1 MATTVQSALIVYIS
15 DGASFT
21 KPVDRVA
28 KQREFREKLAAET
41 KSVKSPEVS
50 VTDEVTLVQEA
61 SPQKPVQQESMNQTS
76 LQANEEVVIQSD
88 NENEGAINDWVNEE
102 TKLETESTT
111 ATENDNPFKPYQ
123 QQNLD
128 FEVQL

>member
-1 MATTVQSALIVYIS
+1 M
-15 DGASFT
+15 
-21 KPVDRVA
+21 
-28 KQREFREKLAAET
+28 
-41 KSVKSPEVS
+41 KSPEVS

-76 LQANEEVVIQSD
+76 LQANEEVVIQS
-88 NENEGAINDWVNEE
+88 ENEGAINDWVNEE

-111 ATENDNPFKPYQ
+111 ATENDNPFKSYQ

>member
-21 KPVDRVA
+21 KPVDRAA

-76 LQANEEVVIQSD
+76 LQANEEVVIQSE
-88 NENEGAINDWVNEE
+88 NENEGASNDWVNEE

-111 ATENDNPFKPYQ
+111 ATMDENPFKPYQ

>member
-1 MATTVQSALIVYIS
+1 M
-15 DGASFT
+15 
-21 KPVDRVA
+21 
-28 KQREFREKLAAET
+28 
-41 KSVKSPEVS
+41 KSPDVS

-111 ATENDNPFKPYQ
+111 ATKDENPFKPYQ

>member
-1 MATTVQSALIVYIS
+1 M
-15 DGASFT
+15 
-21 KPVDRVA
+21 
-28 KQREFREKLAAET
+28 
-41 KSVKSPEVS
+41 KSPEVS

-61 SPQKPVQQESMNQTS
+61 SPQTPVQQESMNQTS
-76 LQANEEVVIQSD
+76 LQANEEVVIQS
-88 NENEGAINDWVNEE
+88 ENEGAINDWVNEE

-111 ATENDNPFKPYQ
+111 ATKDENPFKPYQ